1 MPAWRVPVA
10 RLREF
15 DENEVLEKA
24 MHVFWTK
31 GYEGT
36 SMADLLTAME
46 ITNSSLYK
54 AFGSK
59 EELFLRVVE
68 CYRDSHLAFRHAA
81 LAEPTPRRIV
91 EQILLGTVNLL
102 TGTTTPP
109 GCLEVNGA
117 LAASTDS
124 ETIRTGLIRN
134 RKVLRALLRDRL
146 TATQDAGDL
155 PPGLGAEQAA
165 TLVAT
170 LAHGLAV
177 QAKDGASREEL
188 RAIVCAFLCSWP
200 DADSWRQEAPGAV
213 ARTRRHDPT
222 VPLNLPHTADPSSQ
236 GRR

>member
-1 MPAWRVPVA
+1 MA

-36 SMADLLTAME
+36 SMADLLAAMG

-59 EELFLRVVE
+59 EELFLRILE
-68 CYRDSHLAFRHAA
+68 HYRDDHLAFRHAA
-81 LAEPTPRRIV
+81 LAESTPRRIV
-91 EQILLGTVNLL
+91 ERMLLGTVDLL
-102 TGTTTPP
+102 TGQATPP

-117 LAASTDS
+117 LAASAEI
-124 ETIRTGLIRN
+124 ETIRMGLVRN
-134 RKVLRALLRDRL
+134 RKVLRALLHDRL

-155 PPGLGAEQAA
+155 PAGLDAEQAA

-188 RAIVCAFLCSWP
+188 RAIVGAFLCSWP
-200 DADSWRQEAPGAV
+200 DADGRRQKAPGAV

-222 VPLNLPHTADPSSQ
+222 ALLRPPRTVDPSSR